1 MNLKELRS
9 WASEHNIE
17 GRSSMNKADLLA
29 EYEDWFARERD
40 AWGPLA
46 ERTTERKPEDYERA
60 MEAVVGITMDTLRGE
75 SPFDPPADDDY
86 SNAEIAEFA
95 TLMQGIVDKGIQQK
109 RSKAT
114 QRRRRAR
121 LNKRGY

>member
-9 WASEHNIE
+9 WATEHNIK
-17 GRSSMNKADLLA
+17 GRSSMNKADLQA
-29 EYEDWFARERD
+29 EHENWFAKARD
-40 AWGPLA
+40 AWSEKPQ
-46 ERTTERKPEDYERA
+46 RKPEDYENALR
-60 MEAVVGITMDTLRGE
+60 AVVGITMDTLRGD
-75 SPFDPPADDDY
+75 SPFDPPADEDY

-95 TLMQGIVDKGIQQK
+95 ALMQGIVDKGIQQK